1 VISSNLDPRLTAE
14 QIEAL
19 RGVIVGQ
26 DPLGLSRGG
35 IESRLL
41 YERPQGLPTVL
52 QQEPAALMAPESRGA
67 SRSFIP
73 GANTPRRQL
82 PRAQSAYQDND
93 AGYRLPESA
102 VTREPLPAASASGTL
117 SNTVQP
123 GQGSMLPR
131 TRGLRDRAAGL
142 YEQGYD
148 LYNRDP
154 DTSALQAFARQRAQQ
169 GEGATL
175 AALAA
180 QYAGEGYQPLQQQ
193 LLKSAADAREAMKV
207 GGGILTS
214 EGQYIKDPFAA
225 QDKRAEFLLQQAKAY
240 EQMAATAETQE
251 EQRAYR
257 AMQNDIN
264 NQLRLMGLNIQSQN
278 LDVRREQAQNSAE
291 DRRVARQD
299 REDRREE
306 QRRNE
311 NNRAADTLR
320 TEFLRRADKVREGTG
335 HTQNVLQMLADPQTA
350 KDPTRQVALIFSFGK
365 MLDPESVVRESEYA
379 LIANARGLA
388 DTLQQLVP
396 RLQSGARLSPQQLQ
410 SMQQVATN
418 LMQGSTARA
427 QDLDRYYEDLA
438 RRRNIDPRDV
448 LPSYRGSSAGGGN
461 VVDFNTLPK

>member
-1 VISSNLDPRLTAE
+1 
-14 QIEAL
+14 
-19 RGVIVGQ
+19 
-26 DPLGLSRGG
+26 
-35 IESRLL
+35 
-41 YERPQGLPTVL
+41 
-52 QQEPAALMAPESRGA
+52 
-67 SRSFIP
+67 
-73 GANTPRRQL
+73 
-82 PRAQSAYQDND
+82 
-93 AGYRLPESA
+93 
-102 VTREPLPAASASGTL
+102 
-117 SNTVQP
+117 
-123 GQGSMLPR
+123 MLPR

-142 YEQGYD
+142 YQQGYD

-169 GEGATL
+169 GEGAML

-193 LLKSAADAREAMKV
+193 LLKSASDAREAMKV

-264 NQLRLMGLNIQSQN
+264 NQLRLMGLGIQSQN

-448 LPSYRGSSAGGGN
+448 LPSYRGSSAGGGK
-461 VVDFNTLPK
+461 VVDFSTLPK

>member
-1 VISSNLDPRLTAE
+1 
-14 QIEAL
+14 
-19 RGVIVGQ
+19 
-26 DPLGLSRGG
+26 
-35 IESRLL
+35 
-41 YERPQGLPTVL
+41 
-52 QQEPAALMAPESRGA
+52 
-67 SRSFIP
+67 
-73 GANTPRRQL
+73 
-82 PRAQSAYQDND
+82 
-93 AGYRLPESA
+93 
-102 VTREPLPAASASGTL
+102 
-117 SNTVQP
+117 
-123 GQGSMLPR
+123 MLPR

-142 YEQGYD
+142 YQQGYD

-154 DTSALQAFARQRAQQ
+154 DTSALQAFAHQRAQQ
-169 GEGATL
+169 GEGAML

-193 LLKSAADAREAMKV
+193 LLKSASDAREAMKV

-251 EQRAYR
+251 EQMAYR
-257 AMQNDIN
+257 AKQDELMVE
-264 NQLRLMGLNIQSQN
+264 LRRMGLENQRAQAEATNESRRMGLENQRAQAEATNEFRRSQLAQSDARLREDQ
-278 LDVRREQAQNSAE
+278 DRRADQARERREREAERASERAGAQA
-291 DRRVARQD
+291 DR
-299 REDRREE
+299 
-306 QRRNE
+306 
-311 NNRAADTLR
+311 LR
-320 TEFLRRADKVREGTG
+320 GEYTKRADKVREGTM

-418 LMQGSTARA
+418 LMQGSAARA

-448 LPSYRGSSAGGGN
+448 LPSYRGSSAGGGK
-461 VVDFNTLPK
+461 VVDFSTLPR